1 VGEVFRTEVF
11 VRWADCDPAGIAYYP
26 RFFEW
31 LDSASHRLAFEMG
44 VGRDDMLA
52 PDKLGFPL
60 VRANLEFAS
69 PARLY
74 DDVEVRTTVRQLG
87 RSSFTL
93 HHEVWRAGQDAPL
106 LLAHGAETRVRTGR
120 APDGRLRPQALTPAM
135 RAVLERYLDEPAA
148 VAQERPPDTEVRRAE
163 N

>member
-1 VGEVFRTEVF
+1 MAEVFRTPVF

-31 LDSASHRLAFEMG
+31 LDTASHRLAFEMG

-52 PDKLGFPL
+52 PDNLGFPL
-60 VRANLEFAS
+60 VRASLEFVS

-74 DDVEVRTTVRQLG
+74 DEVEVRTTVSQLG

-93 HHEVWRAGQDAPL
+93 HHEVWRAGQDPPL

-120 APDGRLRPQALTPAM
+120 APDGSLRPQALTPVM
-135 RAVLERYLDEPAA
+135 RAVLERYSHSPGA
-148 VAQERPPDTEVRRAE
+148 VAEAPPL
-163 N
+163 NP

>member
-1 VGEVFRTEVF
+1 
-11 VRWADCDPAGIAYYP
+11 
-26 RFFEW
+26 
-31 LDSASHRLAFEMG
+31 MG

-60 VRANLEFAS
+60 VRASLDFAS

-74 DDVEVRTTVRQLG
+74 DEVEVRTTVSSFG

-93 HHEVWRAGQDAPL
+93 RHEVWRAGQDAPL

-120 APDGRLRPQALTPAM
+120 APDGDLRAQALTPAM
-135 RAVLERYLDEPAA
+135 RAVLERYLHAPTA
-148 VAQERPPDTEVRRAE
+148 VEAESPPDT
-163 N
+163 